1 MRNGEMD
8 VFSVEENEDAAKREN
23 GIYWPPPHTH
33 VQHECSKTES
43 EQKLEVS
50 GGGVLHSIKDQN
62 GTYTKELI
70 AEIELLE
77 EEVTNREQHV
87 LSMYR
92 CIFENCVSQAPSDPN
107 SGVASPAHTKQVSR
121 KHPSIISSA
130 FCSSKKL
137 PLRPLQALVSIRE
150 SAKISS
156 KASDAPSF
164 LGKSDIQFEKTFDCV
179 RAEEQIHVMEK
190 SSMLRTL
197 KDHLYQCPSK
207 LSEEMVRCMAAVYCW
222 LHSTASVPGKN
233 RSPLLSR
240 SSTNLVIPRH
250 DIGQDRDWSCKSTVE
265 ISWKSTDRSQLSSAS
280 YAINNYS
287 SCEANGEGDCS
298 SDGKQCPNCFLD
310 QCAYLAYGIPRSSLR
325 RLALF
330 HKAAYNIGS
339 HISSANAIEQSIFG
353 FRTPELERGLRP
365 SFPLR
370 CGKNPVKKGN
380 LLVPSLVYQMPNP

>member
-280 YAINNYS
+280 YAINNYRVLV
-287 SCEANGEGDCS
+287 
-298 SDGKQCPNCFLD
+298 KQMEKVTVHQMEN
-310 QCAYLAYGIPRSSLR
+310 
-325 RLALF
+325 
-330 HKAAYNIGS
+330 
-339 HISSANAIEQSIFG
+339 NAQIAFWI
-353 FRTPELERGLRP
+353 
-365 SFPLR
+365 
-370 CGKNPVKKGN
+370 N
-380 LLVPSLVYQMPNP
+380 VPI